1 MTLDYVE
8 PLWMHTRHVTLLC
21 VLQVR
26 LHSELSPEEL
36 SGAGAEGLSFTAP
49 PDMPLGPM
57 GLPTG
62 LEALVQQQG
71 RKVPPAHQPQATP
84 TPHYSHQTHQ
94 PQAQESVVVAELSP
108 TPWQDKVPSPAN
120 PFAGLQHILAADLRT
135 LLRNEEDSVDRLRL
149 QKNIDN
155 WTAQVRPVSQ
165 LKTEYLIYFLHAG
178 AGIENCEISLLFSL
192 QKFWK
197 YGGQIC

>member
-1 MTLDYVE
+1 M
-8 PLWMHTRHVTLLC
+8 
-21 VLQVR
+21 QVR
-26 LHSELSPEEL
+26 LHSELGPEEL

-49 PDMPLGPM
+49 PDVLPGLPT

-71 RKVPPAHQPQATP
+71 RKVPPTPAPRQPHQSHQPQQP
-84 TPHYSHQTHQ
+84 QQ

-108 TPWQDKVPSPAN
+108 TPWQGKAPSPTN

-155 WTAQVRPVSQ
+155 WTAQVSTPEKIQV
-165 LKTEYLIYFLHAG
+165 
-178 AGIENCEISLLFSL
+178 N
-192 QKFWK
+192 
-197 YGGQIC
+197 